1 MAELLTL
8 WLWRSTAS
16 ITWSWLRDECAV
28 DCLRYKACWRTQAW
42 SHRKQGV
49 GSHLS
54 KPTFDVEV
62 HSMCMWSRTRS
73 PHRTWA
79 WTAATHSGI
88 LNYYHS
94 QRRFCK
100 FFVLVLWCKEIW
112 SLYGYVAGLSSSNE
126 ITNLFLTL
134 KILQGLVRCSG
145 ESAYCQVWRPEFDP
159 EDPYDGRK
167 ELILATDTYKTHTL
181 KLIDGRVDWLIDW
194 LNKYLILQG
203 KKSLSMM

>member
-1 MAELLTL
+1 MNKARLALKRYIVLFLFNTMNVCEEITTQKLTHWQTIFFKNTIRESSREPRPEPWLVSTTSGGRIINL

-28 DCLRYKACWRTQAW
+28 DCLCYKACWRTQPW

-73 PHRTWA
+73 PHRPWA

-94 QRRFCK
+94 QRLFVNFCTCLMMQRDLE
-100 FFVLVLWCKEIW
+100 FVWLC
-112 SLYGYVAGLSSSNE
+112 
-126 ITNLFLTL
+126 
-134 KILQGLVRCSG
+134 
-145 ESAYCQVWRPEFDP
+145 
-159 EDPYDGRK
+159 GRS
-167 ELILATDTYKTHTL
+167 E
-181 KLIDGRVDWLIDW
+181 
-194 LNKYLILQG
+194 QF
-203 KKSLSMM
+203 